1 LFYLAVFNTR
11 GHLCIMIGLRR
22 MSLAKAHRMIL
33 AALRA
38 AKKEGA
44 ASVEVIEGET
54 TVRIWLLPDTPLP
67 TKVSELDEW
76 KAKHAR

>member
-1 LFYLAVFNTR
+1 
-11 GHLCIMIGLRR
+11 
-22 MSLAKAHRMIL
+22 MIL